1 MDKLVDRNLP
11 PLEQM
16 EQIEE
21 AVENQ
26 SDSDWLKPWILE
38 IHAEGYKEGYAEG
51 CKEGYAEGCKEVRD
65 RVRKILCHQAAPKF
79 DPETLE
85 RLANHLEQISDMDL
99 LLDICGRFYEN
110 ETGAGLL
117 EYLDGPSG

>member
-11 PLEQM
+11 PLDQMEQM

-38 IHAEGYKEGYAEG
+38 IHAEGYKEGYA
-51 CKEGYAEGCKEVRD
+51 KGCKEVLD
-65 RVRKILCHQAAPKF
+65 RVRKILCHQAASKF

-117 EYLDGPSG
+117 EYLDGRSG